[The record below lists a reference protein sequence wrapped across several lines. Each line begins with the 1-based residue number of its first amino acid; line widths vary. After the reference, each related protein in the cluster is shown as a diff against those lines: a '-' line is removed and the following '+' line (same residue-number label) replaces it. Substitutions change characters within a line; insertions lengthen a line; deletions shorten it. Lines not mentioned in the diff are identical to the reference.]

1 MSACVCE
8 RGRDSMYV
16 CVSVKGALTVVSS
29 PPCSICH
36 SFGAED
42 KHTDQNDSDHKTIS
56 VWICLLLFA
65 SRLFLLLSSPLSF
78 FLSCW
83 GVRVENGHLHA
94 IVYAHICCIL
104 NICLLGTWTTFQTP
118 ASSPQ
123 FNFTLFKHT
132 LSEDC
137 CS

>member
-1 MSACVCE
+1 
-8 RGRDSMYV
+8 MYV

-65 SRLFLLLSSPLSF
+65 SDYFCFFLLLCLSF
-78 FLSCW
+78 
-83 GVRVENGHLHA
+83 
-94 IVYAHICCIL
+94 
-104 NICLLGTWTTFQTP
+104 CLAGGL
-118 ASSPQ
+118 
-123 FNFTLFKHT
+123 
-132 LSEDC
+132 E
-137 CS
+137 